1 MKTLKFSLSGF
12 GHYEERDSE
21 DAVKVC
27 KDFKISDLFTK
38 KTMKGYPKV
47 DENLD
52 ENPDGYYVYGQNIQR
67 QHPQKVLLDAKY
79 LHIVSE
85 DNPVLAYTSSVGEIG
100 MICEPFYRSGD
111 NGAFQGL
118 FSKHHQFNKY
128 ELQFILSILRKYFD
142 NFGYTTGMAHI
153 MDLTFPLPIQTD
165 TEGNPI
171 IDADCKYHPD
181 GYIPDWNF
189 MEKYIRA
196 IEKIVIADV
205 VKYKD
210 TMISKTKEVVA

>member
-1 MKTLKFSLSGF
+1 
-12 GHYEERDSE
+12 
-21 DAVKVC
+21 
-27 KDFKISDLFTK
+27 
-38 KTMKGYPKV
+38 MKGYPKV
-47 DENLD
+47 DENLE
-52 ENPDGYYVYGQNIQR
+52 ENPNGYYVYGQNIKR
-67 QHPQKVLLDAKY
+67 QHPPKVLLDSKY

-85 DNPVLAYTSSVGEIG
+85 DNPILAYTSSVGEIG

-118 FSKHHQFNKY
+118 FSKDHKFNKY

-153 MDLTFPLPIQTD
+153 MDLTFSLPIQTD
-165 TEGNPI
+165 TNNNPI
-171 IDADCKYHPD
+171 VDTDHKYHPN
-181 GYIPDWNF
+181 GYIPDWDF

-210 TMISKTKEVVA
+210 AMISKTKEVIV